1 MKNLLLTTLLLAAAF
16 NFSCKPST
24 DQSTAQQL
32 DKVQAETKAAA
43 QQIRDFTFAQK
54 AEFVTTMKAQL
65 ADLNRNLDELSARI
79 EKSSEAV
86 QADAKPKLAALR
98 EQATQLG
105 KRLDE
110 VANATEST
118 WGAIKA
124 DSEKAWAA
132 LKDGFAQSRQWVSD
146 KIAP

>member
-1 MKNLLLTTLLLAAAF
+1 MKNILLITSFVAAAF
-16 NFSCKPST
+16 VLGCKPST
-24 DQSTAQQL
+24 SETTAQQL
-32 DKVQAETKAAA
+32 DKAQAETKAVA

-54 AEFVTTMKAQL
+54 AEFVTAMRAQL
-65 ADLNRNLDELSARI
+65 AGLNRNLDELSAKI
-79 EKSSEAV
+79 DKSSEAV

-118 WGAIKA
+118 WGTIKA